1 MKKIIIAICFA
12 FILNKSEGQIF
23 LPPNFIPI
31 IFNPSITWN
40 NTIQLPLVM
49 PPWATAIG
57 NVDTL
62 QWLQTHIQDQSAHFS
77 GKPLSVLWDSLYG
90 LRWKIA
96 EYDPPLDIKAAA
108 PNIPFIPN
116 EYHKDTLYVN
126 NLTFYLAPISDGG
139 VVDQIQTQLRRNNL
153 SNNTNIA
160 INTHVKYFK
169 VNFQNTVR
177 YLRSITSSKNG
188 THIWSW
194 GGFQEYFW
202 GGNIVQSVTVGEY

>member
-1 MKKIIIAICFA
+1 LVLPIIILLFINTFA
-12 FILNKSEGQIF
+12 FGQNAEKEG
-23 LPPNFIPI
+23 LHIP
-31 IFNPSITWN
+31 
-40 NTIQLPLVM
+40 
-49 PPWATAIG
+49 IG

-62 QWLQTHIQDQSAHFS
+62 QWLQTHIQNQSAHFS

-96 EYDPPLDIKAAA
+96 EYNPLLDIKAAA

-116 EYHKDTLYVN
+116 EYHKDTLYVH

-139 VVDQIQTQLRRNNL
+139 VVDQIQTQLRRNND
-153 SNNTNIA
+153 NNHNNFTV
-160 INTHVKYFK
+160 NTHVKYFK
-169 VNFQNTVR
+169 INFQNTVK
-177 YLRSITSSKNG
+177 YLRSIASSKNG
-188 THIWSW
+188 SSDWSW